1 MRLRRRRVLP
11 EVTPVVPVIHPQA
24 FDDPA
29 HLFEPKYDGF
39 RGLVYV
45 SGREAFFRSKRSL
58 PLRRF
63 TELAYWV
70 REQLGGMT

>member
-70 REQLGGMT
+70 ASSSGA